1 MMGDVQVVGLVPE
14 TVQLPDIGLDV
25 AHGVAVWIPGEK
37 ATASKDLWRAI
48 SQRRVFKLSSS
59 SPIVSH
65 HVRPPAEEVSQLK
78 ARVAVLEKENAEVLQ
93 LKARIAELE
102 KENAELHQTSA
113 KIEDVLD
120 LLRSGQAQ
128 APLASPSRV
137 GSSTGVSAPGRP
149 VAVVEV
155 DTPTFI
161 PSQIRSDS
169 QDARVTV
176 SEGQTEGGS
185 ITDARS
191 ALRKIR
197 KGE

>member
-59 SPIVSH
+59 SPIVAP
-65 HVRPPAEEVSQLK
+65 HVRPPTEEI
-78 ARVAVLEKENAEVLQ
+78 AQ
-93 LKARIAELE
+93 LKARIATLE
-102 KENAELHQTSA
+102 KENAELHQTLAQQA
-113 KIEDVLD
+113 KIEDVLN
-120 LLRSGQAQ
+120 LLRSGQIPMFS
-128 APLASPSRV
+128 APSKV
-137 GSSTGVSAPGRP
+137 GPSTGVPAPGRP
-149 VAVVEV
+149 AVAVVEV

-169 QDARVTV
+169 QEARVTV

-185 ITDARS
+185 VTDARS